1 MHSAN
6 YANRGKSLEYLIN
19 FTNQQYLAKRVA
31 LVQYIPTDWTVIRR
45 GTQIISAFPDVRI
58 MLDQIEIIL
67 GVDTWRIR
75 QGKLERL
82 SERMQAEGG
91 NKIAKV
97 RV

>member
-1 MHSAN
+1 M
-6 YANRGKSLEYLIN
+6 
-19 FTNQQYLAKRVA
+19 A
-31 LVQYIPTDWTVIRR
+31 LYIPTDWTVIRR